1 MDKQLKQQII
11 DRMTALAGLIEKCN
25 YEYYI
30 LSKPTLSDF
39 EYDMYYKEL
48 EKIEQKYPE
57 LKFKDSPTN
66 KVGAIDHK
74 ENKFKKTKHII
85 PMLSLENTYN
95 NDDIAKF
102 VKNTNVTEFFIEPK
116 YDGASLSLIYEKG
129 KLVKAI
135 SRGDGKTGEDITDN
149 VMKINNIPKQ
159 INILTNNFE
168 LRGEAVMFHK
178 DFDALNIERKAN
190 NKEEFSN
197 CRNAASGML
206 RLKDNSEVKGLSF
219 MAYLIPT
226 QIALAMGLN
235 TQQDI
240 SNKLI
245 ELGFTTG
252 QCYFVDEYIK
262 IKTILDKIQSSA
274 KQMEYDIDGAVIKV
288 NDLNKQNELGNATK
302 YPKWAV
308 AFKYPQNKVYTKLKS
323 VTYQV
328 GKLGTITPVA
338 ELEPI
343 EIDGSIIARASLHNF
358 DEIKRLGIKIGD
370 QVAVEKAA
378 AIIPKISGFATELR
392 TGEEK
397 EIEIP
402 DTCPICN
409 SILVKKEGEVAIKCT
424 DFKCPGRM
432 KGLIKSFVGK
442 EGLDIEGFGESNVE
456 LFYDTGLIKKPS
468 DIFELINKEQELLY
482 LPKFA
487 KKKVDNLIAAIKNCI
502 NVEPHKAVYAL
513 QIEMVGNTAS
523 ELLID
528 YYGNFDN
535 VITAKTEQLSSIDGI
550 GEICANSIIKTVQTE
565 YFKELYSAMKKFGI
579 KFEKEKI
586 EASNQNLKLS
596 GMKICVTGT
605 LSQPRQKIHSLISA
619 NGGVVKDS
627 VTKDL
632 DYLIVGENCGSKI
645 DKAMQYGINI
655 LSEQELIKMLK

>member
-116 YDGASLSLIYEKG
+116 YDGASLSLIYENG
-129 KLVKAI
+129 KLVKAL

-149 VMKINNIPKQ
+149 VMKINNIPKK
-159 INILTNNFE
+159 INISTNNFE
-168 LRGEAVMFHK
+168 VRGEAVMFHK
-178 DFDALNIERKAN
+178 DFDILNIERKTN

-206 RLKDNSEVKGLSF
+206 RLKDSSEVKGLSF

-226 QIALAMGLN
+226 QIALEIGLN
-235 TQQDI
+235 TQEEI

-245 ELGFTTG
+245 SLGFTTG
-252 QCYFVDEYIK
+252 QCYLVDSYIG
-262 IKTILDKIQSSA
+262 IATVLDKIKDSKNSI
-274 KQMEYDIDGAVIKV
+274 EYDIDGAVIKV

-308 AFKYPQNKVYTKLKS
+308 AFKYPQNKVYTKLKD

-358 DEIKRLGIKIGD
+358 DEIERLGIKIGD

-378 AIIPKISGFATELR
+378 AIIPKITGYASELR
-392 TGEEK
+392 TGNEK
-397 EIEIP
+397 EIIIP
-402 DTCPICN
+402 DICPECG
-409 SILVKKEGEVAIKCT
+409 SKLFKKQGEVAIKCL
-424 DFKCPGRM
+424 DFNCPGRM

-456 LFYDTGLIKKPS
+456 LFFDNKLISQPA
-468 DIFELINKEQELLY
+468 DIFELINKKQELLT

-487 KKKVDNLIAAIKNCI
+487 KKKVDNLIEAIKNSV
-502 NVEPHKAVYAL
+502 NTEPSKAIYAL
-513 QIEMVGNTAS
+513 QIVTVGNTAS
-523 ELLID
+523 ELLIEHF
-528 YYGNFDN
+528 GNFDK
-535 VITAKTEQLSSIDGI
+535 VLTAKKEELSAIEGI
-550 GEICANSIIKTVQTE
+550 GEVCATSIVETVKTE
-565 YFKELYSAMKKFGI
+565 YFNNLYKTMKEFGI
-579 KFEKEKI
+579 KFKKEQEIKT
-586 EASNQNLKLS
+586 EGKLS
-596 GMKICVTGT
+596 NKKICITGT
-605 LSQPRQKIHSLISA
+605 LTRPRTEIQNLIKT
-619 NGGVVKDS
+619 NGGIAKDS

-655 LSEQELIKMLK
+655 LKESELYEMLK

>member
-48 EKIEQKYPE
+48 EKLEEKYPE
-57 LKFKDSPTN
+57 LKLKDTPTK
-66 KVGAIDHK
+66 KVGAIDHSS
-74 ENKFKKTKHII
+74 NKFKKVKHNI

-102 VKNTNVTEFFIEPK
+102 VKNSTVSKFFIEPK
-116 YDGASLSLIYEKG
+116 YDGASVSLIYEKG
-129 KLVKAI
+129 NLVKAI
-135 SRGDGKTGEDITDN
+135 SRGDGKTGEDITEN
-149 VMKINNIPKQ
+149 VMQIKNIPKK
-159 INILTNNFE
+159 INITTNNFE
-168 LRGEAVMFHK
+168 VRGEVVMFHK
-178 DFDALNIERKAN
+178 DFDELNVERKNN

-206 RLKDNSEVKGLSF
+206 RLKDKSEVKGLSF
-219 MAYLIPT
+219 MAYLIPI
-226 QIALAMGLN
+226 QIALEIGLN
-235 TQQDI
+235 TQEEI

-245 ELGFTTG
+245 SLGFTTG
-252 QCYFVDEYIK
+252 QCYLVDSYIS
-262 IKTILDKIQSSA
+262 IADVLDKIKDSKNSI
-274 KQMEYDIDGAVIKV
+274 EYDIDGAVIKV

-308 AFKYPQNKVYTKLKS
+308 AFKYPQNKVYTKLKA

-343 EIDGSIIARASLHNF
+343 EIDGSVISRASLHNF

-378 AIIPKISGFATELR
+378 AIIPKISGYAPELR
-392 TGEEK
+392 NGN
-397 EIEIP
+397 EIEINTP
-402 DTCPICN
+402 CDCPICG
-409 SILVKKEGEVAIKCT
+409 STLVKKEDEVAIKCT
-424 DFKCPGRM
+424 DFECPGRM

-456 LFYDTGLIKKPS
+456 LFYEKGMITKPS
-468 DIFELINKEQELLY
+468 DIFELINKEEELLS

-487 KKKVDNLIAAIKNCI
+487 KKKVENLIKAIKDSANT
-502 NVEPHKAVYAL
+502 EPNKAVYAL

-523 ELLID
+523 ELLINH
-528 YYGNFDN
+528 YGDFDK
-535 VITAKTEQLSSIDGI
+535 VLQATKEELSKIDGI
-550 GEICANSIIKTVQTE
+550 GEVCANSIVETVKTK
-565 YFKELYSAMKKFGI
+565 YFLNLYKTMKDFGI
-579 KFEKEKI
+579 KFKKEKI
-586 EASNQNLKLS
+586 ENTNFKFKLS
-596 GMKICVTGT
+596 NLKICVTGT
-605 LSQPRQKIHSLISA
+605 LSQPRAKIHKLITN
-619 NGGVVKDS
+619 NGGIVKDS

-632 DYLIVGENCGSKI
+632 DYLVVGENCGSKI
-645 DKAMQYGINI
+645 DKAMQYGVNVI
-655 LSEQELIKMLK
+655 SEKELINMLK